1 MNWSNAPILTVIA
14 IGVVGFGLM
23 VVAFIMVARAG
34 GTNPATQGAEDR
46 PSLPRRLMFAGAS
59 LGVVFG
65 LAMGILF
72 LIPGGIP
79 WMEGSDG
86 GVALI
91 SSLTGLGAVWYF
103 ITKRPQTVGGHS
115 EQSNT
120 GSGG

>member
-1 MNWSNAPILTVIA
+1 MNWSYVPILTVVA
-14 IGVVGFGLM
+14 VGVVGFCLM
-23 VVAFIMVARAG
+23 VAAFIMAAREG
-34 GTNPATQGAEDR
+34 GAKPATQGPEAR

-79 WMEGSDG
+79 WMEGSDW

-91 SSLTGLGAVWYF
+91 SSLTGLVAVWYV
-103 ITKRPQTVGGHS
+103 IIRRPKLDLGC
-115 EQSNT
+115 QSQET
-120 GSGG
+120 R